1 MPHIGIKML
10 KGRTQEQ
17 KEKLAAALVRTLTKE
32 LGCSEHYVTCTIEDF
47 DAVQWQ
53 KVFEEEDFDAVQ
65 WQKVFEEEVTQ
76 KQDKVFKKA
85 EYDPKDLL

>member
-1 MPHIGIKML
+1 MPHIGIKIL

-53 KVFEEEDFDAVQ
+53 KVFEEE
-65 WQKVFEEEVTQ
+65 VTK

>member
-32 LGCSEHYVTCTIEDF
+32 LGCFEHYVTCTI
-47 DAVQWQ
+47 
-53 KVFEEEDFDAVQ
+53 EDFDAVQ

>member
-53 KVFEEEDFDAVQ
+53 KVFEEEL
-65 WQKVFEEEVTQ
+65 TQ

>member
-1 MPHIGIKML
+1 ML

-53 KVFEEEDFDAVQ
+53 KVFEEE
-65 WQKVFEEEVTQ
+65 VTQ

>member
-53 KVFEEEDFDAVQ
+53 KVFD
-65 WQKVFEEEVTQ
+65 EEVTQ